1 MLPFLYHVSVSVSH
15 ILVHTVSVSV
25 SCILVHPVLYQCH
38 VFWCTLYQYQYHVFW
53 YTLYQYTYQVLG
65 YILYHISIKYSGTS
79 CTISVSSILVH
90 PVLYQYQVFWY
101 TLYYISIKYSGTFCI
116 SINTP
121 CTISVCALELII
133 NENRLIWK
141 CETNMAQNSR
151 GDTRVV
157 TPPLPLLSQS
167 LNPTLPLSPVF
178 CILYRTVG
186 Y

>member
-1 MLPFLYHVSVSVSH
+1 MYSGTPCTISVSR
-15 ILVHTVSVSV
+15 ILVHLVSVSV
-25 SCILVHPVLYQCH
+25 SCILVHPVSIYVSSIAVH
-38 VFWCTLYQYQYHVFW
+38 PVLYQYQVFW
-53 YTLYQYTYQVLG
+53 Y
-65 YILYHISIKYSGTS
+65 ILYYISIKYSGTS

-90 PVLYQYQVFWY
+90 PVLYRYQVFWY